1 MILKRIAYSLV
12 AFLAFISFLW
22 LDFYLPQREL
32 ALIVGTEVKRVDS
45 DGLVTS
51 RNPADGQ
58 VRDVYYISTN
68 RNWDDPTGP
77 IKERV
82 FRNEDTGLWFPFYF
96 KFNSAD
102 VQARA
107 KAFEQNKE
115 LVVITS
121 YGWRLNMFSMFPNIV
136 TINQATP
143 ETSTY
148 SIRRYIGVGLW
159 AAFFVTV
166 TVWMRRRFN
175 KNT

>member
-1 MILKRIAYSLV
+1 MIFKRIAYGFV
-12 AFLAFISFLW
+12 AFLAITSFFW
-22 LDFYLPQREL
+22 LDYYLPQREL
-32 ALIVGTEVKRVDS
+32 ALIVGTEVKRVDG

-58 VRDVYYISTN
+58 VRDVYYISAN
-68 RNWDDPTGP
+68 RNWENPTGS

-82 FRNEDTGLWFPFYF
+82 FRNEDTGFWFPFYF

-115 LVVITS
+115 LAVITS
-121 YGWRLNMFSMFPNIV
+121 YGWRLNMFNMFPNIV

-143 ETSTY
+143 DTGTH
-148 SIRRYIGVGLW
+148 SIRRYLGIGAW
-159 AAFFVTV
+159 AAFFLTI
-166 TVWMRRRFN
+166 TFFMRRRFN